1 MSAINVIGEIKSSAI
16 KYECQDYHM
25 SDMGKML
32 YKVESKTTVF
42 LCHNELPCTEN
53 VNQGTKL

>member
-16 KYECQDYHM
+16 KYESQDYHM
-25 SDMGKML
+25 SDMGKKL

-42 LCHNELPCTEN
+42 LGHNELPCTEN